1 MKRESQRVFPGRGAG
16 RCIAAGLGALALAT
30 VLSACEGGIGDALGL
45 GKNAPDEFAV
55 VRSAPLTLP
64 PEFSLRPPRP
74 GEARPN
80 EEPLRDQAG
89 DALLSEAGAGVDPAT
104 ESASQG
110 EAAFIEQ
117 AGAGDVDPNIRH
129 VVDRE
134 FSGYAS
140 EDESFVDS
148 LIFWQDDDP
157 PGEVVDAAAEAERLR
172 ENIEAGRPI
181 TEGETPIIR
190 RGDKALLEGVF

>member
-1 MKRESQRVFPGRGAG
+1 MTRETIRAVSTRRAGRG
-16 RCIAAGLGALALAT
+16 IAAGLGAMALAAALT
-30 VLSACEGGIGDALGL
+30 ACEGGIGDTLGL
-45 GKNAPDEFAV
+45 GKKAPDEYTV

-64 PEFSLRPPRP
+64 PDFTLRPPRP

-80 EEPLRDQAG
+80 EQSVRDQARNV
-89 DALLSEAGAGVDPAT
+89 LLNEAGAGDAPAA

-117 AGAGDVDPNIRH
+117 AGAGNVDPNIRH
-129 VVDRE
+129 AVDRE

-140 EDESFVDS
+140 EDDSFVDS
-148 LIFWQDDDP
+148 LIFWQDDAP

-172 ENIEAGRPI
+172 ESIAAGEPV
-181 TEGETPIIR
+181 TGDETPTIR
-190 RGDKALLEGVF
+190 RRDKALLEGVF

>member
-1 MKRESQRVFPGRGAG
+1 MTREATRAVSVRRAG
-16 RCIAAGLGALALAT
+16 RCIAAGLGAMALAAALT
-30 VLSACEGGIGDALGL
+30 ACEGGIGDALGL
-45 GKNAPDEFAV
+45 GKKAPDEYTV

-64 PEFSLRPPRP
+64 PEFTLRPPRP

-80 EEPLRDQAG
+80 EQSVRDQARNV
-89 DALLSEAGAGVDPAT
+89 LLNEAGAGGDAAT
-104 ESASQG
+104 EAASQG
-110 EAAFIEQ
+110 EAAFIDQ

-129 VVDRE
+129 VIDRE

-140 EDESFVDS
+140 EDDGFVDS

-172 ENIEAGRPI
+172 ESIEAGEPV
-181 TEGETPIIR
+181 TGDGTPTIR
-190 RGDKALLEGVF
+190 RRDKALLEGVF

>member
-1 MKRESQRVFPGRGAG
+1 MRETIREISGRGAG
-16 RCIAAGLGALALAT
+16 RCIAAGLGAMALAAALT
-30 VLSACEGGIGDALGL
+30 ACEGGIGDALGL
-45 GKNAPDEFAV
+45 GKKAPDEYTV

-64 PEFSLRPPRP
+64 PEFTLRPPRP

-80 EEPLRDQAG
+80 EEPVRDQARNV
-89 DALLSEAGAGVDPAT
+89 LLNEAGAGDAPAT

-117 AGAGDVDPNIRH
+117 AGAADVDPNIRH

-140 EDESFVDS
+140 EDDSFVDS

-172 ENIEAGRPI
+172 ESIEAGEPI
-181 TEGETPIIR
+181 TGDETPTIR
-190 RGDKALLEGVF
+190 RRDRALLEGVF